1 MIRTFVFLPRFSV
14 CPIYTFWTKLIWS
27 HNPSRGPATST
38 TNPTDT
44 SQVTMHNLHHPIIIS
59 TISMATTTS
68 TIASASRISTRSS
81 VETGECVNSCPADPA
96 ADKTRPT
103 GKHETQ
109 LRRWESFKRCEWLL
123 AVEMR
128 EVCTL
133 LTPAWLLLSQLAYH
147 CCIDHPRPFFI
158 TLVEQY
164 FSPHQI
170 RTQLN
175 WIGLDANKPTGP
187 KMYHFWPIK
196 YASERE
202 QWTFVDNV
210 YWTAPAG
217 SKMSMKCCLV

>member
-1 MIRTFVFLPRFSV
+1 MASQS
-14 CPIYTFWTKLIWS
+14 IYRSSDIDYKPHCHKSS
-27 HNPSRGPATST
+27 HN
-38 TNPTDT
+38 
-44 SQVTMHNLHHPIIIS
+44 HNLHHPIIIS

-68 TIASASRISTRSS
+68 TIASVSRISTRSS

-147 CCIDHPRPFFI
+147 CCIDHTRPFFI

>member
-1 MIRTFVFLPRFSV
+1 
-14 CPIYTFWTKLIWS
+14 
-27 HNPSRGPATST
+27 
-38 TNPTDT
+38 
-44 SQVTMHNLHHPIIIS
+44 MHNLHHPIIIS

-68 TIASASRISTRSS
+68 TIASVSRISTRSS

-210 YWTAPAG
+210 YWAFCSSRIKNADEMLSCVNCLTRLQIFQQKFDD
-217 SKMSMKCCLV
+217 SKQSY